1 MAKKLKTTYEEYLKL
16 KEKTVE
22 RSYSER
28 FKNVRFSLYWFSWI
42 GNIFSIFL
50 AFFFVKSLFETSFSE
65 VGTSIYVLGGIIIFL
80 SLFEFLKR
88 YIFGLFSGEYLKDK
102 HTIFRSNM
110 ITFLLSVVLIVS
122 ASFYLSLNGAKKFV
136 DNKKIEVKSKTC
148 KSIPKSNYEG
158 SIPSYYKQ
166 KCDYYV
172 FNRILNDF
180 KTIWIMGFISKED
193 FENKRR
199 KIRKGETDQSNGLV
213 FKENAYNIFYHELNS
228 IREFKNVLMGG

>member
-1 MAKKLKTTYEEYLKL
+1 MRYFDIYDCENENKLEILEITVSDNFICKCKEILEKNSFVNKKSFMNG
-16 KEKTVE
+16 E
-22 RSYSER
+22 RSLTGILGE
-28 FKNVRFSLYWFSWI
+28 
-42 GNIFSIFL
+42 
-50 AFFFVKSLFETSFSE
+50 FVIKTLISKEW
-65 VGTSIYVLGGIIIFL
+65 
-80 SLFEFLKR
+80 K
-88 YIFGLFSGEYLKDK
+88 
-102 HTIFRSNM
+102 
-110 ITFLLSVVLIVS
+110 LSVNKTEKS
-122 ASFYLSLNGAKKFV
+122 SENLNYYDYDLFV